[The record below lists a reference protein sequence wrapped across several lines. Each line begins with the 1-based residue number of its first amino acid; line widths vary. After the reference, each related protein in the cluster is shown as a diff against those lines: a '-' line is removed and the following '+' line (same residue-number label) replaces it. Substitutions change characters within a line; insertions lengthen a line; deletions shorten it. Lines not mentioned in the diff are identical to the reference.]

1 MKMSQ
6 HFLLSKAARTL
17 SLSQVM
23 RLSDTEAYETFKAIR
38 WAENDGEAI
47 CPRCGCVTVYEYQ
60 SRRIFKCKGCEAQ
73 FSVTT
78 GTIFASRKM
87 SFRDLLAA
95 IAIFVNGAKGISA
108 LQMSREDRKSTRL
121 NSSH

>member
-78 GTIFASRKM
+78 GTIFASRSEERRVGKECV
-87 SFRDLLAA
+87 STCR
-95 IAIFVNGAKGISA
+95 
-108 LQMSREDRKSTRL
+108 SRWSPY
-121 NSSH
+121 H